1 MKNKRTFLIR
11 CLALALLLALAA
23 AMMVIGRGHTVYFDN
38 KKLDYNGQ
46 SYECPYKIEVYV
58 KDQRVAKLYEK
69 DRGMANTMGQKFQ
82 ATLEITD
89 EKGGDS
95 RMVALTMNLPY
106 SMDGIVLNLPALLSG
121 LPQEAYLSE
130 FVPAV
135 VAEEEVEETISDEFG
150 GLGDF

>member
-95 RMVALTMNLPY
+95 RVVALTMKLPY

-135 VAEEEVEETISDEFG
+135 VAEEAVEETVSDEFG

>member
-95 RMVALTMNLPY
+95 RVVALTMNLPY

-135 VAEEEVEETISDEFG
+135 VAEEAVEETIFDEFG

>member
-95 RMVALTMNLPY
+95 RVVALTMNLPY

-135 VAEEEVEETISDEFG
+135 VAEEEVEETVSDEFG

>member
-1 MKNKRTFLIR
+1 MNKKRSILIR
-11 CLALALLLALAA
+11 CLALVLLLGVAA

-38 KKLDYNGQ
+38 KKMEYNGQ
-46 SYECPYKIEVYV
+46 TYECPYKVEVYV

-69 DRGMANTMGQKFQ
+69 DRGMAETMGQKFQ

-89 EKGGDS
+89 QKGGDS
-95 RMVALTMNLPY
+95 RMVALSMQLPY

-130 FVPAV
+130 FVPV
-135 VAEEEVEETISDEFG
+135 VVEEEVEETIVDEFG
-150 GLGDF
+150 GMGEF

>member
-95 RMVALTMNLPY
+95 RVVALTMNLPY

>member
-82 ATLEITD
+82 ATLKITD

-95 RMVALTMNLPY
+95 RVVALTMNLPY

-121 LPQEAYLSE
+121 LPPEAYLSE

-135 VAEEEVEETISDEFG
+135 VAEEEVEETVSDEFG

>member
-95 RMVALTMNLPY
+95 RVVALTMNLPY

-135 VAEEEVEETISDEFG
+135 VAEEAVEETISDEFG